1 MDTPEIDAPTRRR
14 GIGQRLFFSLVRI
27 GCGVP
32 IVSLLAVGLLFA
44 AFSVTWKGRCI
55 GLSVLL
61 VGGALY
67 LVVGSWNRPWF
78 KARWARVLLLLLVPG
93 VLLASGPLV
102 LTPDGGAENTRV
114 RNAYLGGMNRF
125 HRFAPLNVIPE
136 VDQVSVGLTL
146 LPFGDPYVNSAK
158 GRRMRR
164 LVLPTYK
171 QMEYDPEFRNLGS
184 AMGPAC
190 RDLLHLDFRD
200 GHYYVFLPDA
210 DPGQRLP
217 CLVFLH
223 GMGGN
228 IKPYFWMLSRLSE
241 RRKCIIIA
249 PTFGMG
255 FWEKEGSAQFVVNVT
270 REAIATLPTDANR
283 VFLMGYSQGAVGV
296 TRAAVLTPGLYRG
309 LVYVSPITEDD
320 LFGTPEFASQK
331 NDLRLLFLHGRDD
344 LRIPC
349 NFVEGTARI
358 LRQTGYDVRI
368 QVYEDED
375 HYAILSQQDAVLDQL
390 ARFISEDD
398 PEERTT
404 TSRSAATR
412 PTSATSSSTTS
423 RSGWRRPVWK

>member
-1 MDTPEIDAPTRRR
+1 MDTSEIDAPTRRP
-14 GIGQRLFFSLVRI
+14 GIGRRLFFSLLRI

-55 GLSVLL
+55 GLSALL
-61 VGGALY
+61 IGGALY
-67 LVVGSWNRPWF
+67 LVVGSWNRSWF
-78 KARWARVLLLLLVPG
+78 KARRIRVLLLLLVPG
-93 VLLASGPLV
+93 VLLAGGPLV

-114 RNAYLGGMNRF
+114 RNAYLGGTNRF

-164 LVLPTYK
+164 LVLPAYE
-171 QMEYDPEFRNLGS
+171 QMENDLEFRNLGS

-190 RDLLHLDFRD
+190 RDLLHLDFRN

-210 DPGQRLP
+210 DRGRRLP

-241 RRKCIIIA
+241 RTKCIIIA

-255 FWEKEGSAQFVVNVT
+255 FWEKEGSAELVVNVT
-270 REAIATLPTDANR
+270 REAIATLPIDSTQ

-296 TRAAVLTPGLYRG
+296 TRAAVFSPGLYRG

-331 NDLRLLFLHGRDD
+331 DRLRLLFLHGRDD

-349 NFVEGTARI
+349 NFVESSARI

-368 QVYEDED
+368 QVYEEED
-375 HYAILSQQDAVLDQL
+375 HYAILSQQDAILDQL
-390 ARFISEDD
+390 AQFISEED
-398 PEERTT
+398 PEDRKRTT
-404 TSRSAATR
+404 TEGAEED
-412 PTSATSSSTTS
+412 PIH
-423 RSGWRRPVWK
+423 

>member
-14 GIGQRLFFSLVRI
+14 GFGQRLFFSLLRI
-27 GCGVP
+27 ACGVP

-55 GLSVLL
+55 GLNALL
-61 VGGALY
+61 AGGALY

-78 KARWARVLLLLLVPG
+78 KARRARVLLLLLVPA
-93 VLLASGPLV
+93 VLLAGGPLV
-102 LTPDGGAENTRV
+102 LAPDGGAENTRV
-114 RNAYLGGMNRF
+114 RNAYLGGANRF

-164 LVLPTYK
+164 LVLPAYE
-171 QMEYDPEFRNLGS
+171 QMENDPEFRNLGS
-184 AMGPAC
+184 AIGPAC
-190 RDLLHLDFRD
+190 RDLLHLDFRN

-210 DPGQRLP
+210 DSAQRFP

-223 GMGGN
+223 
-228 IKPYFWMLSRLSE
+228 
-241 RRKCIIIA
+241 
-249 PTFGMG
+249 GMG
-255 FWEKEGSAQFVVNVT
+255 FWEKEGSAEFIVDVT
-270 REAIATLPTDANR
+270 REAIATLPIDANR

-296 TRAAVLTPGLYRG
+296 TRAAVLAPGLYRG
-309 LVYVSPITEDD
+309 LIYVSPITEDN
-320 LFGTPEFASQK
+320 LFGTPEFATQK
-331 NDLRLLFLHGRDD
+331 DSLRLLFLHGRDD

-368 QVYEDED
+368 HVYEDED
-375 HYAILSQQDAVLDQL
+375 HYAILSQQDAILDQL
-390 ARFISEDD
+390 AQFISDDDSED
-398 PEERTT
+398 
-404 TSRSAATR
+404 
-412 PTSATSSSTTS
+412 SSHHA
-423 RSGWRRPVWK
+423 PP